1 VLVQHSVTLCTGFEG
16 RAVSALDALLLL
28 QVKVNVLLL
37 ECLSTAQRWPEA
49 RRHIEALHRS
59 LPMAKQRGPA
69 AAVAL
74 EAVAAWR
81 ATCLVK
87 AAAGRAWEEM
97 PRLLSELSTP
107 HAKVR
112 TGPTVV
118 PHYHHGLYHM
128 PSMNA

>member
-1 VLVQHSVTLCTGFEG
+1 
-16 RAVSALDALLLL
+16 
-28 QVKVNVLLL
+28 LLL
-37 ECLSTAQRWPEA
+37 ECLSATGRWPEA

-59 LPMAKQRGPA
+59 LPIAKQRGPA

-74 EAVAAWR
+74 EEIAGWR

-112 TGPTVV
+112 RDPTVMA
-118 PHYHHGLYHM
+118 PRHM
-128 PSMNA
+128 PDMYTCMPSEHALNLAKP